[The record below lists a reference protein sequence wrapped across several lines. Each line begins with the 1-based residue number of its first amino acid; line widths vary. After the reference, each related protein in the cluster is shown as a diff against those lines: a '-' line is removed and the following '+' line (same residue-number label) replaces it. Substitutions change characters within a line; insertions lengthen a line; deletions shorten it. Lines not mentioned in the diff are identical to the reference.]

1 MRQVKRELLD
11 LQLPLKEIDWVF
23 EGGVCDA
30 VHWNS
35 VPIDAHRCLCHLLV
49 ELIDDLVDFLFEGLE
64 AVLVFGF
71 KVCCFVVYEVLH
83 VFGVLEV

>member
-11 LQLPLKEIDWVF
+11 LQLPLKKIDWVF
-23 EGGVCDA
+23 EVGVSDP
-30 VHWNS
+30 VHWNT

-49 ELIDDLVDFLFEGLE
+49 ELVYYLVDFLFQGLE
-64 AVLVFGF
+64 AVLVLGLE
-71 KVCCFVVYEVLH
+71 VCCLVINEVLH